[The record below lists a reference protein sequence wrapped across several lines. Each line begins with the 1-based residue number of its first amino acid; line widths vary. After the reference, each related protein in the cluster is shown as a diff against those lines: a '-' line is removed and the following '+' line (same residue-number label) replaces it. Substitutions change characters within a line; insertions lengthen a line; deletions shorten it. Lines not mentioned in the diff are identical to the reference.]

1 MKCFHRRVRAFSLVL
16 VSIVALSCGVQR
28 KTAGTSAGTAVETY
42 FTIDEMP
49 DLVKCLPS
57 PPSWGSQEFLYD
69 SLRYYWGKRMRLDE
83 RRAKVAEADAV
94 WTLEALFG
102 SFSDQFG
109 MVISKET
116 TPKIWDFLERSIS
129 TIDLI
134 RIRPKAHFARKRPF
148 EYFNDHILTAWEED
162 ELRGEGSYPSG
173 HTIRGWSAAL
183 LLAQINPAAANEL
196 FARGWDYGESRVIVG
211 AHWQSDVDA
220 SRVAASIGFDK
231 LQTSKEFRRRLEKAK
246 SEYRRLS
253 KTK

>member
-1 MKCFHRRVRAFSLVL
+1 MNCFHRRVRAFSLVL

-162 ELRGEGSYPSG
+162 ELRGEGLILPA
-173 HTIRGWSAAL
+173 TRSAGG
-183 LLAQINPAAANEL
+183 AQPCCLPRSTRPPRTSCSPGDGTTERAGSLWVPIGKAMLTRA
-196 FARGWDYGESRVIVG
+196 
-211 AHWQSDVDA
+211 A
-220 SRVAASIGFDK
+220 SRPV
-231 LQTSKEFRRRLEKAK
+231 
-246 SEYRRLS
+246 
-253 KTK
+253 